1 MEMEHANAIEMGI
14 GGHYARPVLD
24 STASIVAVFVVAM
37 GLVRQ
42 LILEVEQTRSIHTS
56 NVNVHQ
62 RERNHS
68 QRGLEG
74 HVAV

>member
-14 GGHYARPVLD
+14 GGHCVRHVLG
-24 STASIVAVFVVAM
+24 STAYTVAAFVVAM

-56 NVNVHQ
+56 NANVHQ
-62 RERNHS
+62 RARNHS
-68 QRGLEG
+68 QRGLEK
-74 HVAV
+74 HVVV